1 MWSCDNQYEL
11 LGFILKGGGDVLL
24 WYCVWLPAWCDLLR
38 IDSAAAQRAAIGTLL
53 RRAAACVWKC
63 EHWLEWQRSAQVTA
77 ALTDPVEI
85 RGKAESLHSLCY
97 KLQVI
102 YLTSQFVQSC
112 LLMVKMKQKVNI
124 LHSSLC
130 YSDQSSIPS
139 NGLLLLA
146 MVWQLTAGIIFLL
159 LLLPTLINRLWY
171 SGKTPYS
178 TFN

>member
-1 MWSCDNQYEL
+1 MNCWVLFWKGVEMFYFDTVSDFLPGAICYGLIALQRREPL
-11 LGFILKGGGDVLL
+11 LGRCWDV
-24 WYCVWLPAWCDLLR
+24 P
-38 IDSAAAQRAAIGTLL
+38 
-53 RRAAACVWKC
+53 RRAWWKC